1 MCTGGG
7 KEREEEGNGGT
18 KGREIEEGR
27 IEWKGERMEAPLGK
41 TIRTAFPSYVIN
53 ATPSRD
59 LLAECCAAKICNL
72 LPRQGCDLSTRRI
85 AFSSDREISETLL
98 SITMPP
104 LPPSSRRGNCLLET
118 EGSPPFRASSRTR
131 LSVSFQPLSNRP
143 RLTLDQRREESERK
157 NGGGILVAESQTR
170 NHELISVK
178 GYLNTGRVA
187 RLINDV

>member
-7 KEREEEGNGGT
+7 KEREEEGKGGT

-98 SITMPP
+98 SITMP
-104 LPPSSRRGNCLLET
+104 LPPFLEARKLPPRNGRISPVSCLLAHPVIRHLST
-118 EGSPPFRASSRTR
+118 PFKSATINSR
-131 LSVSFQPLSNRP
+131 SAA
-143 RLTLDQRREESERK
+143 RREREEEWR
-157 NGGGILVAESQTR
+157 R
-170 NHELISVK
+170 NS
-178 GYLNTGRVA
+178 GSRVA
-187 RLINDV
+187 NSEPRVNQCERLFEHRPCSEVN